1 MTLSNMKK
9 NHTKRLRAWDAA
21 VKRRRIQIIKA
32 IALVQK
38 LRRRGAP
45 QTKAKAKL
53 ANLEFYGVLNNGKKH
68 WTKIK
73 GVWGK

>member
-1 MTLSNMKK
+1 MKK
-9 NHTKRLRAWDAA
+9 NHTKRLKAWNAA
-21 VKRRRIQIIKA
+21 VKRRRSQIVRA
-32 IALVQK
+32 IARVQK

-53 ANLEFYGVLNNGKKH
+53 ANLEFYGVFNHGKKH

-73 GVWGK
+73 GVWGV

>member
-68 WTKIK
+68 WTKVK